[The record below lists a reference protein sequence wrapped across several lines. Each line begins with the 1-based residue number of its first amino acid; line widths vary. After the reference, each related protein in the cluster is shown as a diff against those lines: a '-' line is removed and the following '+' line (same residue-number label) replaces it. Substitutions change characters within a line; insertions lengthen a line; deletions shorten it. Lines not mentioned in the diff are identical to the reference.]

1 MNRNSV
7 RSTSGTAIVIGLPNI
22 RADASSFG
30 RWSTVLA
37 ENMLWV
43 PIALISE
50 RRYNKPEIE

>member
-1 MNRNSV
+1 
-7 RSTSGTAIVIGLPNI
+7 VIGLPNI

-50 RRYNKPEIE
+50 RRCNKPEIE